1 MQKCLLKRAVSFNF
15 LKWKQNLLSLFPFPN
30 LKKKTLC
37 NMKTGQKTA
46 QADNDIKGNKKKSQ
60 NIVAIIS
67 TYMYLMNEEYK
78 QRFKSD
84 KRSNFC

>member
-46 QADNDIKGNKKKSQ
+46 QADNDIKGNKKKIPKHCGYNKYIHVSHEWR
-60 NIVAIIS
+60 I
-67 TYMYLMNEEYK
+67 
-78 QRFKSD
+78 
-84 KRSNFC
+84 

>member
-1 MQKCLLKRAVSFNF
+1 
-15 LKWKQNLLSLFPFPN
+15 
-30 LKKKTLC
+30 
-37 NMKTGQKTA
+37 MKTGQKTA

-84 KRSNFC
+84 KRGNFC